1 MFVTFLLFYFSI
13 FLLFGKYLKKI
24 IIFCEIQSSS
34 FFKKVYFLFFTFILF
49 LFIFKI
55 LSNYFM
61 RKKRRKENEL
71 KVILESPFSNPI
83 SSVVSIPPPSLSW
96 FLTVNFLSPVSLSN
110 NAVWIGPTIHSNHN
124 TPFLFSSLFIVI
136 LFFSLGFVN
145 FCSSPSSPSPSLS
158 LSLYL
163 SISVHWWRL
172 LWRTTSCLQASSPIC
187 RRSCSTER
195 AAAKT
200 TPPRATMNPPSPL
213 LLMLWRPIRIPSV
226 PSLLFWSPTPM
237 VLKLRVWIFWLKLWF
252 VTASTMSTSA
262 LLNRGFSL
270 ILPIVGFCVGFSM
283 WVCGVLFFCGNL
295 SVHFDC
301 FLCWFSHIMG
311 FLSIFQNFKFSW
323 F

>member
-1 MFVTFLLFYFSI
+1 
-13 FLLFGKYLKKI
+13 
-24 IIFCEIQSSS
+24 
-34 FFKKVYFLFFTFILF
+34 
-49 LFIFKI
+49 
-55 LSNYFM
+55 M
-61 RKKRRKENEL
+61 RKKKKKRKW
-71 KVILESPFSNPI
+71 IESHSRISNPI

-136 LFFSLGFVN
+136 LFFLSRVCEFLF
-145 FCSSPSSPSPSLS
+145 FSIITLTFSLS
-158 LSLYL
+158 LSLSIYL

-252 VTASTMSTSA
+252 VTASAMSTSA

-270 ILPIVGFCVGFSM
+270 IFPIVGFCVGFSM

-311 FLSIFQNFKFSW
+311 FLSIFQNFNFSW